1 MEVVDTVVDKNLVSV
16 EVNENEI
23 DVLGNIVEMGVEELS
38 FAKDGLVRFDKN
50 VLVELTEGIDLVSL
64 VIEIITDFL
73 VFVIE
78 ELSWLNVF
86 LFKRGWLSVKS
97 VENNVI
103 FLFYFVVL
111 NEEFEDKEEDINYF

>member
-64 VIEIITDFL
+64 VIEIIMDFL
-73 VFVIE
+73 VFVTE

-86 LFKRGWLSVKS
+86 LFKMGWLSVKS